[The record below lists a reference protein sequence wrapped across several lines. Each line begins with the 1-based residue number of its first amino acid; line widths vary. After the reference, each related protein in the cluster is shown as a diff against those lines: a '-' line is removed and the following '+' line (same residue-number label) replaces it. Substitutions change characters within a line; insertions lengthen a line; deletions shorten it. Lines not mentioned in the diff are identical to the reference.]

1 MGIQLDRQPNAGFA
15 LENEGFSSH
24 FMGRDLDMKSTVGM
38 IVYWD
43 KKMTLLSKVFN
54 HISTNFCMFQMRV
67 FHG

>member
-38 IVYWD
+38 IVYWEK
-43 KKMTLLSKVFN
+43 KKMTLLKQSV
-54 HISTNFCMFQMRV
+54 
-67 FHG
+67 